1 MAEPFLSE
9 IRAVSF
15 NFPPKGW
22 AFCNGQILAINQN
35 QALFSLLGTTY
46 GGNGTTNFAL
56 PNLQGR
62 TPLHFGSDRNGIPYT
77 LGQLAGESAVT
88 LNVTQLPAHS
98 HVAQG
103 VLTAA
108 NSGSPVANAWAEST
122 SNPYASSPNTLMSA
136 ASVTPLG
143 GNQPHN
149 NLSPYLTLN
158 FIIALT
164 GIFPSQN

>member
-9 IRAVSF
+9 IKAVSF
-15 NFPPKGW
+15 NFAPKGW
-22 AFCNGQILAINQN
+22 ALCNGQLLPINQN
-35 QALFSLLGTTY
+35 QALFSLMGTTY

-62 TPLHFGSDRNGIPYT
+62 TPLHFGSDPLGSFYV
-77 LGQLAGESAVT
+77 LGQAAGEVAVT
-88 LNVTQLPAHS
+88 LSVAEMPSHS

-108 NSGSPVANAWAEST
+108 NSGSPAGNAWADST
-122 SNPYASSPNTLMSA
+122 SNPFGSAPDSVMNA
-136 ASVTPLG
+136 ASVTQLG
-143 GNQPHN
+143 GSQPHN
-149 NLSPYLTLN
+149 NLPPYVTLN
-158 FIIALT
+158 FIIALV